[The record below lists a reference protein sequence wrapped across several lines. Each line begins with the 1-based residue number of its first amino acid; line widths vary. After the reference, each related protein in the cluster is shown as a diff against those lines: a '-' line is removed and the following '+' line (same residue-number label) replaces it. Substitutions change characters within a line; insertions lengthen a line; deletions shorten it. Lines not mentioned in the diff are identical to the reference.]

1 MSSFALNELKLANL
15 KMTVEKETWFSSLI
29 PLLGSVL
36 CDTRESAR
44 THISAPP

>member
-36 CDTRESAR
+36 YDTRESPR